1 MLADKCGMGWLRR
14 AAIFLWLWLRSQD
27 LSLDVVRPASGIFF
41 FKIFISFK
49 PQILK
54 AGPDGTDRI
63 KTGKTGTQATV
74 SGCIRVLS
82 LDIKECTEYVSAFLM

>member
-1 MLADKCGMGWLRR
+1 MRHGLASPCGDFPV
-14 AAIFLWLWLRSQD
+14 AVASQ
-27 LSLDVVRPASGIFF
+27 SGLVSGRCSSSQRYFF
-41 FKIFISFK
+41 FKLFISFK